1 MEPELNLLTKK
12 FEEEKKRII
21 SESESKVL
29 KVKDD
34 YESAI
39 ERIIQEKEDILKQK
53 YKVTLDKEVKFI

>member
-1 MEPELNLLTKK
+1 LWKESQIREIKENTIKGLEPELNLITRK

-21 SESESKVL
+21 SDNEQKIL

-39 ERIIQEKEDILKQK
+39 ERII
-53 YKVTLDKEVKFI
+53 

>member
-1 MEPELNLLTKK
+1 MNLLTKK
-12 FEEEKKRII
+12 FEEEKKRIL

-39 ERIIQEKEDILKQK
+39 ERIIQEKEDLLKQK
-53 YKVTLDKEVKFI
+53 CKETLDKEVKFI